1 MEKGEVKKLVKKHW
15 KEILVG
21 AGAASLGFVIGKNI
35 CSKPNNLIDLSDI
48 DDKKFIEFCEDVLK
62 IRKGTNGYIP
72 VDPDEFTE
80 LATHELLKGVNGVV
94 IKPVGAIAFGDIIE

>member
-1 MEKGEVKKLVKKHW
+1 MKKGEVKKFVKEHW

-48 DDKKFIEFCEDVLK
+48 DDKKFIEFWEDVLK
-62 IRKGTNGYIP
+62 IRKGTNGYVL
-72 VDPDEFTE
+72 VDSDEFMK
-80 LATHELLKGVNGVV
+80 LATHELLECGNGLV

>member
-1 MEKGEVKKLVKKHW
+1 MKKGKVKKFVKEHW

-35 CSKPNNLIDLSDI
+35 CSKPNNLVDLSDI
-48 DDKKFIEFCEDVLK
+48 DDKEFIEFCEDVLK
-62 IRKGTNGYIP
+62 VRKGTNGYVP
-72 VDPDEFTE
+72 VDPDEFMK
-80 LATHELLKGVNGVV
+80 LATNELLKCENGVV

>member
-1 MEKGEVKKLVKKHW
+1 MKKGEVKKFVKEHW

-35 CSKPNNLIDLSDI
+35 CSKPNNLIELSDI